1 MKQQLATILEK
12 LFDLL
17 PVILLGGF
25 GGFIRTVAGKIRG
38 EPYRWSLAVPE
49 ILIAIFA
56 GLVVYWL
63 LVEYKVGGDNLRAAM
78 TSLAGYCARPL
89 LAICRL
95 GVPKV
100 LNAMLK
106 GKGE

>member
-1 MKQQLATILEK
+1 MKQQIATILEK

-25 GGFIRTVAGKIRG
+25 GGFIRTVAGKVRG
-38 EPYRWSLAVPE
+38 EHYRWSIAIPE

-89 LAICRL
+89 LAICRV
-95 GVPKV
+95 GMPKIFKSV
-100 LNAMLK
+100 LR
-106 GKGE
+106 GKE

>member
-1 MKQQLATILEK
+1 MKQQMVSIFEK
-12 LFDLL
+12 LCDLL

-25 GGFIRTVAGKIRG
+25 GGFIRTLAGKIRG
-38 EPYRWSLAVPE
+38 EHYRWSIAIPE

-100 LNAMLK
+100 FNAMLK

>member
-1 MKQQLATILEK
+1 MKQQIVSIFEK
-12 LFDLL
+12 LLDLL

-25 GGFIRTVAGKIRG
+25 GGFIRTVAGKVRG
-38 EPYRWSLAVPE
+38 EPYRWRMAIPE

-63 LVEYKVGGDNLRAAM
+63 MVEYKFGGDNLRAAA

-89 LAICRL
+89 LAICRE
-95 GVPKV
+95 GMPKIFK
-100 LNAMLK
+100 MLLK
-106 GKGE
+106 RKSE